1 MIPSAGFTSRVAGI
15 AATAI
20 IALSTTAGVLAQ
32 QQPCTGINPYLG
44 FDSRLRVDVAGRV
57 AATSDEP
64 IGFEVAGSRPVVAY
78 EHRLVAVDGPRLVG
92 YPSLD
97 RISALAV
104 DRSGG
109 LWLQTSDKIRRFGV
123 DQLVAAGTLSTGA
136 RIHNSGA
143 GPFLVIRPGSGVTR
157 LAFRAADGTAT
168 PALELEGAF
177 RAASLNSVGLSA
189 IVDDSLIVWPS
200 GSQSVRRLAEDVA
213 FRGARDV
220 ALIGGKRAVVTLP
233 NLVVLQT
240 DESRLVV
247 AAMRA
252 RARWQN
258 GTLYL
263 LDERSGVIWKLEGF
277 EGLGTAAGDFAHAA
291 RLVQQVPDKG
301 LDSPAFQEAARI
313 IGCERARDMR
323 R

>member
-1 MIPSAGFTSRVAGI
+1 LV
-15 AATAI
+15 
-20 IALSTTAGVLAQ
+20 ALSTTVGVLAQ
-32 QQPCTGINPYLG
+32 QQPCAGVKPYLG

-57 AATSDEP
+57 APTSDEP

-78 EHRLVAVDGPRLVG
+78 EHRLVAVDGNRLVG

-109 LWLQTSDKIRRFGV
+109 LWLQTSDKIRRFGA
-123 DQLVAAGTLSTGA
+123 DQLVAAGTLSSGA

-143 GPFLVIRPGSGVTR
+143 GAFLVVRPRSGVAR

-177 RAASLNSVGLSA
+177 RTASLNSEGLSA
-189 IVDDSLIVWPS
+189 VVDDSLIVWPS

-220 ALIGGKRAVVTLP
+220 VLIGENRAVVTLS

-240 DESRLVV
+240 DQNLLVL
-247 AAMRA
+247 AAMKA

-258 GTLYL
+258 GSLYL
-263 LDERSGVIWKLEGF
+263 LDERSGVIWKIDGLD
-277 EGLGTAAGDFAHAA
+277 GLGTPAGDFAHAA
-291 RLVQQVPDKG
+291 RLVKQAPDEVSNWN
-301 LDSPAFQEAARI
+301 SPAFQEAARI
-313 IGCERARDMR
+313 VGCERARDMR
-323 R
+323 K